1 MVTTPSR
8 FASILSFL
16 DPQKADNGEPYG
28 PFRYREIAKERY
40 LISKHINTSYT
51 DLGSVTPL
59 ERRYLLEFVVE
70 SSKAERE
77 LLDQM
82 KDRK

>member
-1 MVTTPSR
+1 MTTPSR

-16 DPQKADNGEPYG
+16 DPLKADNGEPYG
-28 PFRYREIAKERY
+28 PFRYKEIAKERY

-51 DLGSVTPL
+51 DLGKITPL
-59 ERRYLLEFVVE
+59 ERRYLLEFVIE
-70 SSKAERE
+70 SSQAEKD
-77 LLDQM
+77 LFDQL